1 MDLTSRL
8 IFFFLLIASSFFDIK
23 TRRIPNWLILIGAL
37 PLLVRPNLFTFL
49 TAAIAL
55 IFGLF
60 STRWIGSG
68 DIKLAFL
75 IAAYS
80 HIFSLSQMWI
90 YLALVSGGI
99 FALISRQRAIAF
111 APFMAL
117 GVAIAYLARAQS
129 II

>member
-1 MDLTSRL
+1 MAFTSTL
-8 IFFFLLIASSFFDIK
+8 IFLFILIASSIFDIK
-23 TRRIPNWLILIGAL
+23 TRRIPNWLILLGTL
-37 PLLVRPNLFTFL
+37 PLLTRPNQFTFIS
-49 TAAIAL
+49 AAIAVFFGL
-55 IFGLF
+55 IF
-60 STRWIGSG
+60 TRWIGSG

-80 HIFSLSQMWI
+80 HIFSLSQLWI
-90 YLALVSGGI
+90 YLALLSGGC
-99 FALISRQRAIAF
+99 FALVSRQRAIAF

>member
-1 MDLTSRL
+1 MAFTSTL
-8 IFFFLLIASSFFDIK
+8 IFLFILIAASIFDLK
-23 TRRIPNWLILIGAL
+23 SRRIPNWLILIGAL
-37 PLLVRPNLFTFL
+37 PLLVRPNLFTLL

-60 STRWIGSG
+60 FTRWIGSG

-75 IAAYS
+75 ITAYS
-80 HIFSLSQMWI
+80 HIFSLSQLWI

-99 FALISRQRAIAF
+99 FALVSRQRAIAF